1 MSDYTLTFDGGAS
14 NNGRAEA
21 GYSGRSYGSY
31 QLKTAGGKSQVVRL
45 EFEDGTTN
53 NEAEYKALVAG
64 LTDLL
69 DRINGSKFGPGQFT
83 VEIVGDSQLVLYQ
96 VNTRHDVPQWRCN
109 EQHLMVHRD
118 KAREILGRFKDWRVK
133 WVRREY
139 IVGVLGH

>member
-1 MSDYTLTFDGGAS
+1 VSDYTLTFDGGAS
-14 NNGRAEA
+14 NNGRA
-21 GYSGRSYGSY
+21 GRSYGSY
-31 QLKTAGGKSQVVRL
+31 QLKTAGGKSEIARL
-45 EFEDGTTN
+45 EFEDGTSS
-53 NEAEYKALVAG
+53 NEAEYKSLVAG

-96 VNTRHDVPQWRCN
+96 VNTRDDVPQWRCN

-118 KAREILGRFKDWRVK
+118 KAREMLGRFKDWRDM

>member
-53 NEAEYKALVAG
+53 NEAEYKSLVAG
-64 LTDLL
+64 LLDLVG
-69 DRINGSKFGPGQFT
+69 RISESPHKPSQFT
-83 VEIVGDSQLVLYQ
+83 LKVIGDSQLVLYQ
-96 VNTRHDVPQWRCN
+96 VNTQNDQPQWRCN
-109 EQHLMVHRD
+109 EEHLRVQRD
-118 KAREILGRFKDWRVK
+118 KARELLAKFNRWKVE
-133 WVRREY
+133 WVPREY